1 LPSSMAAANRRPK
14 GTDMELRNDTNDN
27 AQPGANTHPAR
38 RGHHRGRRRQAG
50 QLAAKTATSGGALQ
64 WITARIPEAL
74 ARQLEA
80 HATAT
85 GTNRSDAIRECL
97 EVGIEAV
104 QLRHGVPEGRV
115 DDIVGRLDT
124 VLLALDAIGPS
135 ILGMLRLLAHW
146 AAQDGSVKVGE
157 DEVVTEVRAIG
168 SEEWDQL
175 ISEGQ
180 RAADQVVT
188 APLTEER

>member
-1 LPSSMAAANRRPK
+1 VRR
-14 GTDMELRNDTNDN
+14 
-27 AQPGANTHPAR
+27 
-38 RGHHRGRRRQAG
+38 
-50 QLAAKTATSGGALQ
+50 
-64 WITARIPEAL
+64 
-74 ARQLEA
+74 LEA
-80 HATAT
+80 HAKAG
-85 GTNRSDAIRECL
+85 GTNRSDTIRECL

-104 QLRHGVPEGRV
+104 QLRQGVPEGRV

-135 ILGMLRLLAHW
+135 ALGMLRLLAHW

-175 ISEGQ
+175 ISEGL
-180 RAADQVVT
+180 RAADQVLT
-188 APLTEER
+188 TPPTEER

>member
-1 LPSSMAAANRRPK
+1 
-14 GTDMELRNDTNDN
+14 MELRNDTDGS
-27 AQPGANTHPAR
+27 AQPDANTHPPS
-38 RGHHRGRRRQAG
+38 RGHRRGRRRQAG
-50 QLAAKTATSGGALQ
+50 QLAAKTAVAGSLLQ

-74 ARQLEA
+74 VRRLEA
-80 HATAT
+80 HTKAS
-85 GTNRSDAIRECL
+85 GTNRFDAIRECL
-97 EVGIEAV
+97 EVGVEAV
-104 QLRHGVPEGRV
+104 QLRQGVPDGRV
-115 DDIVGRLDT
+115 DDIVGRLDI

-135 ILGMLRLLAHW
+135 TLGMLRLLAHW

-180 RAADQVVT
+180 RPADQVLT
-188 APLTEER
+188 APPTEER

>member
-1 LPSSMAAANRRPK
+1 
-14 GTDMELRNDTNDN
+14 MELRNDTDGI
-27 AQPGANTHPAR
+27 AQPDADSHPAR
-38 RGHHRGRRRQAG
+38 PGRCRGRRRRAG
-50 QLAAKTATSGGALQ
+50 QLAKTAIPGGPLQ

-74 ARQLEA
+74 VRQLEA

-85 GTNRSDAIRECL
+85 GANRSDAIRECL

-104 QLRHGVPEGRV
+104 QLRHGVPEARV
-115 DDIVGRLDT
+115 DEPVGRLDA

-135 ILGMLRLLAHW
+135 TLGMLRLLAHW

-180 RAADQVVT
+180 RAADHVLM
-188 APLTEER
+188 APPTEER